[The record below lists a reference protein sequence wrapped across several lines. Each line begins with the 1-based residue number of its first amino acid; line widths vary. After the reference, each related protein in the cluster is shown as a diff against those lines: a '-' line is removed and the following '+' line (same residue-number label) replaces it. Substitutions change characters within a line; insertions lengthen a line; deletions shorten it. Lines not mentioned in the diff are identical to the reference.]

1 MNRIARSRV
10 VFVLVVAALVALQPG
25 LYRLGLGA
33 DLATLAAVVAFA
45 AFAIWRADRQG
56 D

>member
-1 MNRIARSRV
+1 MLARSRV

-33 DLATLAAVVAFA
+33 DLATLVAVVTFA
-45 AFAIWRADRQG
+45 AFAIWRADHR
-56 D
+56 DE